1 MIIVFPAESLSGTF
15 AIPGDKSISHRAL
28 LFSAFCDGA
37 VPISNLLLG
46 EDVLATMHILQ
57 SLGVKMSHKP
67 HELKKGDILT
77 VQGCAGHF
85 TKREGVLDCGNS
97 GTTLRTLLGLLSA
110 QPFESVLT
118 GDDSLNRRPMER
130 VMKPLTQMGASFKEI
145 WKDGRRFIHVQ
156 GNPNLNPMHYT
167 MPQASAQVQTSLI
180 LAALASGKKITLTQP
195 AAFRDHTERLLFYLK
210 AKLVRKGNTLTVEG
224 GLKGAAINV
233 PGDFSSASFFM
244 VAGLLVPRSKIIL
257 KAVGLNPTRTALLS
271 VLKVMGGKIE
281 VIHLTETG
289 GEPRGDLMCESS
301 SLKSSEV
308 ASVLIP
314 NLIDEIPILS
324 IAQSQASGLSRVRD
338 ALELRVKES
347 DRIAVMGSELKKVG
361 INLKEVS
368 DGYDIKGSQESLGG
382 VIQSHGDHR
391 IAMSFAILAL
401 VSKNPITLH
410 NTNCVKTSFP
420 GFFDFLKELGVSFSS

>member
-1 MIIVFPAESLSGTF
+1 MITVFPAQSFQGTVT
-15 AIPGDKSISHRAL
+15 IPGDKSISHRAL
-28 LFSAFCDGA
+28 LFSAFCNES

-46 EDVLATMHILQ
+46 EDVLATCSILQ

-67 HELKKGDILT
+67 HQLKKGDILT
-77 VQGCAGHF
+77 VEGCGGRF
-85 TKREGVLDCGNS
+85 TKPEGVLDCGNS
-97 GTTLRTLLGLLSA
+97 GTTLRTLLGLLAA

-130 VMKPLTQMGASFKEI
+130 VINPLTQMGASFKET
-145 WKDGRRFIHVQ
+145 WEGGRRFIYVQ
-156 GNPNLNPMHYT
+156 GNPNLNPIDYT

-180 LAALASGKKITLTQP
+180 LAALAARKKITLTWS
-195 AAFRDHTERLLFYLK
+195 ASFRDHTERLLSYFK

-224 GLKGAAINV
+224 GLEGAAIQV
-233 PGDFSSASFFM
+233 PGDFSSASFFI

-271 VLKVMGGKIE
+271 VLQSMGGKIE
-281 VIHLTETG
+281 ISHFKDVG
-289 GEPRGDLMCESS
+289 QEPRGDLMCESS
-301 SLKSSEV
+301 SLVSSKIV
-308 ASVLIP
+308 GNLIP

-324 IAQSQASGLSRVRD
+324 IAQSQASGLSHVRD

-347 DRIAVMGSELKKVG
+347 DRIAVMRSELKKVG

-368 DGYDIKGSQESLGG
+368 DGYDIKGSQKSLGG
-382 VIQSHGDHR
+382 SIESYGDHR

-401 VSKNPITLH
+401 VSKNSITLN
-410 NTNCVKTSFP
+410 NTNCVSTSFP
-420 GFFDFLKELGVSFSS
+420 GFFDHLKALGASLQ